1 MVAAMMERR
10 TLLALL
16 LVAVTVALYIW
27 GKQSANPPDKPTPPE
42 KAEAEERA
50 KADPF
55 PAPQPA
61 PK

>member
-1 MVAAMMERR
+1 MTERR

-16 LVAVTVALYIW
+16 LIAATVALYIW
-27 GKQSANPPDKPTPPE
+27 GKQSARPPEKSKPPE

-55 PAPQPA
+55 PVPVET
-61 PK
+61 KK